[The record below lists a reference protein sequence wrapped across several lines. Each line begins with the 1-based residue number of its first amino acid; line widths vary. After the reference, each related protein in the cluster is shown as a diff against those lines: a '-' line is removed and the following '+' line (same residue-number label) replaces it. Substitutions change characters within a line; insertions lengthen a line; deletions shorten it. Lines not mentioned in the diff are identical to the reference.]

1 MSTAATRMI
10 NAVGQTLADE
20 FALPEPATA
29 TLILARLLSAIVLG
43 GVLGLEREAKG
54 RAAGL
59 RTHILVCTGSALFVM
74 APLLAGVGQA
84 EVTRV
89 MQGIVSGIGFLG
101 AGAIL
106 KLDDKQRV
114 QGLTTAAGIWATAA
128 IGMAVGMG
136 MHLLALASTLAT
148 LAVVSVLPRLLPDKP
163 DPPRCPPGRRCAAYC
178 RRRVI
183 RSIRGGTPRRGVKPS
198 HCPAPP
204 LTNRVMPSSV

>member
-1 MSTAATRMI
+1 MSSPSTRVI
-10 NAVGQTLADE
+10 DAVGQTLAEE

-29 TLILARLLSAIVLG
+29 TLIAARLLSAIVLG

-74 APLLAGVGQA
+74 APLLAGVSEA
-84 EVTRV
+84 DVTRV
-89 MQGIVSGIGFLG
+89 IQGVVSGIGFLG

-106 KLDDKQRV
+106 KLDGSQRV

-136 MHLLALASTLAT
+136 MHLLALASTLAA
-148 LAVVSVLPRLLPDKP
+148 LLVISVLPLLLPDKP
-163 DPPRCPPGRRCAAYC
+163 DPQP
-178 RRRVI
+178 
-183 RSIRGGTPRRGVKPS
+183 
-198 HCPAPP
+198 
-204 LTNRVMPSSV
+204 